1 MGSSVTVCSDGQK
14 DEVWGVCV
22 WGGTSVT
29 VCSDVQMGRKM
40 KLGVGGGTSVT
51 VCTGGQRCE
60 GERGLKGG

>member
-1 MGSSVTVCSDGQK
+1 MC
-14 DEVWGVCV
+14 VCV
-22 WGGTSVT
+22 GT

-60 GERGLKGG
+60 GGRGLEGG